1 MVKNILQN
9 MYLAPAEALA
19 AALAAAI
26 ALAAAE
32 LTYVELA

>member
-1 MVKNILQN
+1 